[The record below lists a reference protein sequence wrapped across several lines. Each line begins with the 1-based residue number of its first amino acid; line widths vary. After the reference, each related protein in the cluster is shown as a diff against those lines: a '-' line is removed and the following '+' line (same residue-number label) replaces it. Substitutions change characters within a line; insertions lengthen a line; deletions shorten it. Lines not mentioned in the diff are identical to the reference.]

1 MNARLCVEL
10 GCACWYTPVDVHS
23 NEATFGVCFCVH
35 EAARLCVCQCVFPD
49 QKIQSHCLSPRGDDV
64 ILRTARSEA
73 GEQLT
78 LLTIIKSDPL
88 LAAAA

>member
-1 MNARLCVEL
+1 M
-10 GCACWYTPVDVHS
+10 CWYVPADTHS
-23 NEATFGVCFCVH
+23 SKATFSVCFACT
-35 EAARLCVCQCVFPD
+35 RPCLCVCQHGFPD
-49 QKIQSHCLSPRGDDV
+49 QKIQSRCLLPRGDDV
-64 ILRTARSEA
+64 ILYTARSEA